1 MTIAILTND
10 YPPHTRGGAGV
21 IAETYVREL
30 ERRGHVVHVLYSVPE
45 FTRRSA
51 LSRFG
56 AHVRDLSST
65 ASHVKQIL
73 AWKPD
78 VLLTHNLTGCGF
90 GTPRSVQR
98 QGVRWV
104 HMLHD
109 VQLFEPSGRIVSG
122 ESHAW
127 LRRVWRW
134 GWSQARRSVFGVPDA
149 VVSPTRWLRDE
160 HLSRGWFRDT
170 RIEVIPNPF
179 SLVAQHPL
187 SPWEARE
194 VSVMFAGRVD
204 PDKGID
210 VLFRA
215 WQDMP
220 DPRPRLEIVGE
231 GDRIEW
237 LRAQGDARC
246 VVHGRRS
253 TEEVRR
259 QMGSC
264 RVVVIP
270 SLVLENQPTVA
281 LEAFAAGCAVVGSD
295 VGGMAETLDGGGYL
309 VPPGDSV
316 ALRDALS
323 RALREGPRPER
334 IQEVLRRHGVTE
346 VGSVLEEVLMSK
358 R

>member
-1 MTIAILTND
+1 MTIVVLTND

-21 IAETYVREL
+21 IAERYVREL
-30 ERRGHVVHVLYSVPE
+30 ERRGHVVHVVFCAPE

-51 LSRFG
+51 LSRFA
-56 AHVRDLSST
+56 AHVRDLSSM
-65 ASHVKQIL
+65 ASLVKQIL

-90 GTPRSVQR
+90 GASRSVQR

-122 ESHAW
+122 ESHAG

-134 GWSQARRSVFGVPDA
+134 GWSQARRMVFGVPDV

-170 RIEVIPNPF
+170 RVEVIPNPF
-179 SLVAQHPL
+179 LVAAQSSSL
-187 SPWEARE
+187 PWEARE
-194 VSVMFAGRVD
+194 ASVIFAGRVD

-210 VLFRA
+210 ILLRA
-215 WQDMP
+215 WDGMAE
-220 DPRPRLEIVGE
+220 PRPRLDIVGDGSRSE
-231 GDRIEW
+231 E
-237 LRAQGDARC
+237 LRARADTRC
-246 VVHGRRS
+246 VMHGRRS
-253 TEEVRR
+253 SEEVRR
-259 QMGSC
+259 FMASS

-281 LEAFAAGCAVVGSD
+281 LEALAAGCVVVGSD
-295 VGGMAETLDGGGYL
+295 VGGMAETLDGAGYL

-316 ALRDALS
+316 ALRGAIS
-323 RALREGPRPER
+323 RALREGPCHDRV
-334 IQEVLRRHGVTE
+334 QEVLRHHGVMT
-346 VGSVLEEVLMSK
+346 VGSALEDVLMSK